1 METSYDVIVLGTGLK
16 ECILSG
22 LCSVNKKKVLHMDRN
37 PYYGGESASLN
48 AEQLYK
54 RFRSDEKV
62 PDDLGRTRDYNVDLC
77 PKFLMACGNLVKV
90 LLHTKVTRYLE
101 FKSVAGSFV
110 RDKDGKIHK
119 VPATAK
125 EALSSQLMGMFQ
137 KRRFKNFVE
146 YVNSWEPDDAKTHDN
161 MDLNKVTSRQLMT
174 YFKLDDNTV
183 SFTGHSLALYP
194 NDDYLDRPARE
205 MVERAKLYAYSMS
218 RYGNSPYIYPVY
230 GLGGLPEGFSRL
242 CAIHGGVYMLNKPI
256 DKILYDESGK
266 VKGVESEGKPAY
278 CKQLIGDPS
287 YFMGTDKIKKTGQ
300 IARCICIFSHPIENT
315 SNADSCQIVIP
326 ALAVKGRKND
336 LYVSMVSYHH
346 KVAAKGKY
354 VAVCSA
360 IVEQKA
366 DESELK
372 PCLDLLGKIDQKFF
386 WVSDSYEPCNEPAK
400 DNVFITRTFD
410 ATTHFESATSEVL
423 DLYYKISG
431 SKIDLSVSAEPD
443 DLGAADDAA
452 AGTAAAAAAEASAAD
467 VAEIE
472 KALAKGEED
481 EGTKEKAK

>member
-1 METSYDVIVLGTGLK
+1 METTYDVIVLGTGLK

-37 PYYGGESASLN
+37 SYYGGESASLN
-48 AEQLYK
+48 LEQLYK
-54 RFRSDEKV
+54 KFRGDEKV
-62 PDDLGRTRDYNVDLC
+62 PDELGRTRDYNVDLC

-110 RDKDGKIHK
+110 RDKDAKVHK

-125 EALSSQLMGMFQ
+125 EALSSELMGIFQ
-137 KRRFKNFVE
+137 KRRFKNFVT
-146 YVNSWEPDDAKTHDN
+146 YVNQWEPDDPKTHEG
-161 MDLNKVTSRQLMT
+161 MDLNKTTARALMA
-174 YFKLDDNTV
+174 YHKLDDNTI
-183 SFTGHSLALYP
+183 SFTGHALALYS

-218 RYGNSPYIYPVY
+218 RYGNSPYIYPVW

-256 DKILYDESGK
+256 DKILYDDNGR

-300 IARCICIFSHPIENT
+300 IARAICILSHPIAST
-315 SNADSCQIVIP
+315 GDADSCQIIIP
-326 ALAVKGRKND
+326 ALSIKGRKND
-336 LYVSMVSYHH
+336 LFISMVSFHH

-354 VAVCSA
+354 VAVCSGV
-360 IVEQKA
+360 VEQKG
-366 DESELK
+366 DETELG
-372 PCLDLLGKIDQKFF
+372 PALALLGKIDQKFF
-386 WVSDSYEPCNEPAK
+386 WVSDSYEAANDSSK
-400 DNVFITRTFD
+400 DGVFISRTYD
-410 ATTHFESATSEVL
+410 ATTHFESATTEVL
-423 DLYYKISG
+423 DLYYRISG
-431 SKIDLSVSAEPD
+431 NKVDLSISAEPD
-443 DLGAADDAA
+443 DLGAQEDAA
-452 AGTAAAAAAEASAAD
+452 AGTAAAAAEASATD
-467 VAEIE
+467 VAEVE
-472 KALAKGEED
+472 KAL
-481 EGTKEKAK
+481 EKAEEEESSKK